1 MSQITGSG
9 ILLLTKINSKIHII
23 LYRGTYKKKYEDLG
37 GSMDPGEDIFQTAA
51 REVYEESATYIKFK
65 PEDLYNSDK
74 IILDRYIT
82 FVKIIKNFNIEKG
95 MNLLQKYKDKKYY
108 NEMDDIKIIDLD
120 QLMISILNKNPILP
134 LRNRLIEILYKLYQ
148 IPAKNI

>member
-23 LYRGTYKKKYEDLG
+23 LYRGAYKKKYEDLG

-51 REVYEESATYIKFK
+51 KRVYEESATYTKFK

-82 FVKIIKNFNIEKG
+82 F
-95 MNLLQKYKDKKYY
+95 
-108 NEMDDIKIIDLD
+108 IKIV
-120 QLMISILNKNPILP
+120 KF
-134 LRNRLIEILYKLYQ
+134 
-148 IPAKNI
+148 